1 MTTLNKLHKKNTEK
15 KYKKILYKNNKT
27 KRVYGGYNLKKGLKK
42 LFKKHKSYKKVEK
55 ENNDKIKSVQQDL
68 NKANSQLQ
76 KLQRTYRRSAKNEIK
91 NNIEK
96 TQKYINH
103 ANNNLKS
110 YEEISGLDLDFEK
123 LSVNR

>member
-1 MTTLNKLHKKNTEK
+1 MTTLSKLQKNNTEK
-15 KYKKILYKNNKT
+15 KYKKILYKNNKSNSF
-27 KRVYGGYNLKKGLKK
+27 YGGYNLKKGLKK

-76 KLQRTYRRSAKNEIK
+76 KLQRTYRRSNKVEIK

-96 TQKYINH
+96 TQKYIDD

-110 YEEISGLDLDFEK
+110 YEDISGLDLDFEK
-123 LSVNR
+123 LSVKR